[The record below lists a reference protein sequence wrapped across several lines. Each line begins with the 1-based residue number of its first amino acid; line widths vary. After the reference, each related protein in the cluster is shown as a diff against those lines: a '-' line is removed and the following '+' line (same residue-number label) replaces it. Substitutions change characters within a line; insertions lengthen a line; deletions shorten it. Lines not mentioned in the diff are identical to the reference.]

1 MTQTTA
7 GTATA
12 PAQMPSKLSV
22 VGVYD
27 DMDKAQQAIKRLL
40 DSGLPPNTISILG
53 QGLQSEAQ
61 LNGFVTT
68 GDVAKTGA
76 KIGAWV
82 GGIFGL
88 LTGVAVLFVPG
99 VGPIVALG
107 PLAAGAL
114 GAAETAAFSGILGGI
129 LGHFLSKQHIP
140 KFEAHLRAGRYLVVV
155 HGSRDQLQ
163 TARQVLQS
171 TGAID
176 VTENDAA
183 TAPATA

>member
-1 MTQTTA
+1 MTESQGTA
-7 GTATA
+7 TATA
-12 PAQMPSKLSV
+12 PAQMPSTLSV

-27 DMDKAQQAIKRLL
+27 DVQQAETAIQRLV
-40 DSGLPPNTISILG
+40 DSGVPARNISIVA
-53 QGLQSEAQ
+53 QGLQSEAR

-88 LTGVAVLFVPG
+88 LSGVAVLFVPG

-114 GAAETAAFSGILGGI
+114 GAAETAAFSGIFGAI
-129 LGHFLSKQHIP
+129 LGHFMSKERIP
-140 KFEAHLRAGRYLVVV
+140 KFEAHVRAGRTLLVV
-155 HGSRDQLQ
+155 HGSRDEVQR
-163 TARQVLQS
+163 AAGVLHD
-171 TGAID
+171 TGARD
-176 VTENDAA
+176 VTENDTAA
-183 TAPATA
+183 AA